1 MSETQNLTPQQMA
14 QVQANAQAFAQVLE
28 KLLPQAFTSGE
39 ILNSPEGGGIDEWK
53 LSKISGRVL
62 LSLIYFRHRGKY
74 DHVRVYGELADL
86 MLRGSKSI
94 DGLGLKMMEN
104 IAIGL
109 AGGGGRRNLMKKPG
123 VIGRY
128 VTQRDWKEKAKRTN
142 SQVIE

>member
-1 MSETQNLTPQQMA
+1 MSETQNLSPQQVA

-28 KLLPQAFTSGE
+28 KLLPQAFTSGK
-39 ILNSPEGGGIDEWK
+39 IIDDPEGGGIDEWK

-74 DHVRVYGELADL
+74 DGVRVYGDLSDL

-109 AGGGGRRNLMKKPG
+109 AGGGGNRNLMKKPG
-123 VIGRY
+123 WVGRN
-128 VTQRDWKEKAKRTN
+128 VTQRDWRDKAKSRN
-142 SQVIE
+142 ARVVE